1 MSGGTAVGFEGTKT
15 VTVNGAALAYRE
27 VGDGEP
33 VVFVHGDLSDLR
45 CWDPMAGLLSPSYRA
60 IAYSRRYARPNDDI
74 PPGVDNQML
83 PHVEDLTAFL
93 GEVNAAPAH
102 LVGNSWGA
110 FICLLTAIRHPH
122 LVRSLV
128 LGEPPAITLFVSMPP
143 RPPEL
148 LRLLA
153 GRPRTAL
160 AIAGFGARVISPAE
174 KAFRRGDD
182 EAGKL
187 AFVKGVVGEE
197 RWRELPEARRQ
208 QANENLSALKASL
221 LGAGYPELSEE
232 ELRGVR
238 SPALLVA
245 GEHTRAI
252 FLRILDRLQELL
264 PDTERATIPGAT
276 HTQEENPE
284 AFGEIVLDFLSR
296 HR

>member
-1 MSGGTAVGFEGTKT
+1 MSGGTGVGFEDTKA
-15 VTVNGAALAYRE
+15 VAVNGATLAYRE

-45 CWDPMAGLLSPSYRA
+45 CWDPLMPLVGASYRA
-60 IAYSRRYARPNDDI
+60 VAYSRRFAPPNEDI

-83 PHVEDLTAFL
+83 PHVKDLATFL
-93 GEVNAAPAH
+93 SEIDAAPAH

-110 FICLLTAIRHPH
+110 FISLLAAIRHPD

-128 LGEPPAITLFVSMPP
+128 LGEPPAITLFVSVPP

-153 GRPRTAL
+153 TSPRTAM
-160 AIAGFGARVISPAE
+160 AILGFGARVISPAE

-187 AFVKGVVGEE
+187 AFVRGVIGED
-197 RWRELPEARRQ
+197 RWRALPEARRR
-208 QANENLSALKASL
+208 QADENLSTLRASL
-221 LGAGYPELSEE
+221 LGAGFPKMTDD
-232 ELRGVR
+232 ELRAVR
-238 SPALLVA
+238 APALLVSG
-245 GEHTRAI
+245 GETRTV
-252 FLRILDRLQELL
+252 FLRVLDRLEQLL

-284 AFGEIVLDFLSR
+284 AFGEIILDFLSR
-296 HR
+296 HS